1 MLQPWQT
8 GKVIRIE
15 QEAAQTRRFWIQ
27 LPGLTSFD
35 FEPGQFVTLDLP
47 IHEKPNKRVR
57 SYSIASWPD
66 GTNVIELVIVLLE
79 GGAGTNYL
87 FNQVTVGS
95 ELTLR
100 GPQGVFTLPEP
111 IEKDLFFICT
121 GTGIAPFRAMSHH
134 ILNHSIPHRDIFL
147 IFGCRQFCDCLYRRE
162 LTELAEK
169 IPAFHYIPTFSREN
183 PETAGPLVRTGY
195 VHTIYEELC
204 KLPVAAAGAKARSV
218 ADAQQVA
225 GVMTQ
230 SLVGAMDQQVAGEM
244 TRSVADATAQQVA
257 NVVAQESLRP
267 ANFFLCGW
275 KNMIDE
281 AKQRILALGYDRKS
295 IHQELYG

>member
-27 LPGLTSFD
+27 LSGLESFD
-35 FEPGQFVTLDLP
+35 FKPGQFVTLDLP
-47 IHEKPNKRVR
+47 IHEKLNKRIR

-87 FNQVTVGS
+87 FNEVTVGS

-100 GPQGVFTLPEP
+100 GPQGIFTLPEA

-121 GTGIAPFRAMSHH
+121 GTGIAPFRSMSHH
-134 ILNHSIPHRDIFL
+134 ILNCNIAHRDIYL
-147 IFGCRQFCDCLYRRE
+147 IFGTRHFGDALYRRE
-162 LTELAEK
+162 MAELAEK
-169 IPAFHYIPTFSREN
+169 IPCFHFIPTFSREA
-183 PETAGPLVRTGY
+183 AGGEGFYRTGY
-195 VHTIYEELC
+195 VHSIYEELC
-204 KLPVAAAGAKARSV
+204 PR
-218 ADAQQVA
+218 
-225 GVMTQ
+225 
-230 SLVGAMDQQVAGEM
+230 
-244 TRSVADATAQQVA
+244 
-257 NVVAQESLRP
+257 QEVPRP
-267 ANFFLCGW
+267 ALFFLCGW

-281 AKQRILALGYDRKS
+281 AKERIQALGYDRKS